1 MKLRTKAHKIK
12 DNLYII
18 ELKDDIFTR
27 LIVTHP
33 DYELSFELLSIYNDD
48 LKLENSIDLKE
59 YIKNVNYENLINYL
73 IDINSEGED
82 YLYHDEIEMNP
93 LVDKENND
101 E

>member
-1 MKLRTKAHKIK
+1 MRTKAHHIK

-73 IDINSEGED
+73 IDINNEGED
-82 YLYHDEIEMNP
+82 YLYHDEIEMNS
-93 LVDKENND
+93 LVDKDDND

>member
-1 MKLRTKAHKIK
+1 MRTKAHKIK

-33 DYELSFELLSIYNDD
+33 DYELSFELLSVYNDD

-59 YIKNVNYENLINYL
+59 YIKNVNYDNLINYL
-73 IDINSEGED
+73 IDINNEGED
-82 YLYHDEIEMNP
+82 YLYHDEIELNS
-93 LVDKENND
+93 LVDKGDSD